1 MRFVKD
7 IFTKVHVFSILFEY
21 LSYFAGLLL
30 KKMSICFTIYRIYFK
45 RTRCTM
51 DKIWLNNKTVVI
63 TGASG
68 GMGKGIAE
76 KLIKEHGCTVIGIA
90 RSEEK
95 MKKVVEEL
103 GPDADKFSYQ
113 LFDVS
118 VEKNW
123 TDFVDYLKENGIKPD
138 ILINNA
144 GILPKFD
151 RFQNYT
157 VDYIEKAMN
166 INFYSAV
173 YSIHALLP
181 ILLESPTPAII
192 NVCSSAALM
201 TLAGTSVYSAS
212 KSALKSLTEALREEL
227 RGKCY
232 VGIIC
237 PGFTK
242 TDIFRNQESSDDK
255 AQKALNMVST
265 SCDRM
270 VKMIMRDVR
279 HKRSLG
285 VHGFDAGFMNYFG
298 RITPVQGGRLFSN
311 VMKISHLPLF
321 DPVFKD

>member
-1 MRFVKD
+1 
-7 IFTKVHVFSILFEY
+7 
-21 LSYFAGLLL
+21 
-30 KKMSICFTIYRIYFK
+30 
-45 RTRCTM
+45 M
-51 DKIWLNNKTVVI
+51 DKNWMNNKTVIV

-68 GMGKGIAE
+68 GMGKGVAE

-103 GPDADKFSYQ
+103 GEYKDKFSYH

-123 TDFVDYLKENGIKPD
+123 LDFVDYLKENSIKPD

-157 VDYIEKAMN
+157 VEYIEKAMN

-181 ILLESPTPAII
+181 LLLESPTPAII
-192 NVCSSAALM
+192 NVDSSAALM

-212 KSALKSLTEALREEL
+212 KAALKSLSEALREEL

-232 VGIIC
+232 VGIVC

-242 TDIFRNQESSDDK
+242 TDIFRDQSASDSK
-255 AQKALNMVST
+255 GEKMLNMVST
-265 SCDRM
+265 SCERM
-270 VKMIMRDVR
+270 VKMIMNDIKGQK
-279 HKRSLG
+279 HLG
-285 VHGFDAGFMNYFG
+285 VHGFDAAFMNYFG
-298 RITPVQGGRLFSN
+298 RIMPVQGGRLFSA
-311 VMKISHLPLF
+311 VMKMSKMPLF

>member
-1 MRFVKD
+1 MGRD
-7 IFTKVHVFSILFEY
+7 W
-21 LSYFAGLLL
+21 
-30 KKMSICFTIYRIYFK
+30 
-45 RTRCTM
+45 M
-51 DKIWLNNKTVVI
+51 DNKTVII

-68 GMGKGIAE
+68 GMGKGVAE

-103 GPDADKFSYQ
+103 GDYADKFSYQ
-113 LFDVS
+113 LFDVA
-118 VEKNW
+118 VEQNW
-123 TDFVDYLKENGIKPD
+123 LDFVTYLNENNIKPD
-138 ILINNA
+138 VLINNA

-157 VDYIEKAMN
+157 VEYIKKAMD

-181 ILLESPTPAII
+181 ILLESDSPAII
-192 NVCSSAALM
+192 NIDSSAALM

-212 KSALKSLTEALREEL
+212 KAALKSLSEALREEL

-232 VGIIC
+232 VGIVC

-242 TDIFRNQESSDDK
+242 TDIFRDQDSADAK
-255 AQKALNMVST
+255 AQKMLNMVST

-270 VKMIMRDVR
+270 VKMIMNDI
-279 HKRSLG
+279 KTKKPLG
-285 VHGFDAGFMNYFG
+285 VHGFDAAFMNYFG
-298 RITPVQGGRLFSN
+298 RAMPVQGGRLFSA
-311 VMKISHLPLF
+311 VMKMSKLPLF
-321 DPVFKD
+321 DAVFKD

>member
-1 MRFVKD
+1 MGKD
-7 IFTKVHVFSILFEY
+7 W
-21 LSYFAGLLL
+21 
-30 KKMSICFTIYRIYFK
+30 
-45 RTRCTM
+45 M
-51 DKIWLNNKTVVI
+51 DNKTVII

-68 GMGKGIAE
+68 GMGKGVAE

-103 GPDADKFSYQ
+103 GPFADKFSYQ
-113 LFDVS
+113 LFDVA
-118 VEKNW
+118 VEQNW
-123 TDFVDYLKENGIKPD
+123 IDFVGYLNENNIKPD
-138 ILINNA
+138 VLINNA

-157 VDYIEKAMN
+157 VEYIKKAMD

-181 ILLESPTPAII
+181 ILLESDSPAII
-192 NVCSSAALM
+192 NIDSSAALM

-212 KSALKSLTEALREEL
+212 KAALKSLSEALREEL

-232 VGIIC
+232 VGIVC

-242 TDIFRNQESSDDK
+242 TDIFRDQDSADAK
-255 AQKALNMVST
+255 AQKMLNMVST

-270 VKMIMRDVR
+270 VKMIMNDI
-279 HKRSLG
+279 KTKKPLG
-285 VHGFDAGFMNYFG
+285 VHGFDAAFMNYFG
-298 RITPVQGGRLFSN
+298 RAMPVQGGRLFSA
-311 VMKISHLPLF
+311 VMKMSKLPLF
-321 DPVFKD
+321 DAVFKD

>member
-1 MRFVKD
+1 
-7 IFTKVHVFSILFEY
+7 
-21 LSYFAGLLL
+21 
-30 KKMSICFTIYRIYFK
+30 
-45 RTRCTM
+45 M
-51 DKIWLNNKTVVI
+51 DGKTVII

-68 GMGKGIAE
+68 GMGKGVAE

-95 MKKVVEEL
+95 MKKVVAEL
-103 GPDADKFSYQ
+103 GDYKDKFTYK

-123 TDFVDYLKENGIKPD
+123 LEFADYLKENSIKPD

-157 VDYIEKAMN
+157 VEYIEKAMN

-173 YSIHALLP
+173 YSIHTLLP
-181 ILLESPTPAII
+181 LLLESPSPAII
-192 NVCSSAALM
+192 NVDSSAALM

-212 KSALKSLTEALREEL
+212 KAALKSLSEALREEL

-232 VGIIC
+232 VGIVC

-242 TDIFRNQESSDDK
+242 TDIFRDQSASDAK
-255 AQKALNMVST
+255 GQKMLNMVST
-265 SCDRM
+265 SCERM
-270 VKMIMRDVR
+270 VKMIMNDI
-279 HKRSLG
+279 KTKKPLG
-285 VHGFDAGFMNYFG
+285 VHGFDAAFMNYFG
-298 RITPVQGGRLFSN
+298 RILPVQGGRLFSA
-311 VMKISHLPLF
+311 VMKASKMPLF

>member
-1 MRFVKD
+1 
-7 IFTKVHVFSILFEY
+7 
-21 LSYFAGLLL
+21 
-30 KKMSICFTIYRIYFK
+30 
-45 RTRCTM
+45 M
-51 DKIWLNNKTVVI
+51 DKLWMNNKTVII

-68 GMGKGIAE
+68 GMGKGVAE

-95 MKKVVEEL
+95 MQKVVEEL
-103 GPDADKFSYQ
+103 GEYADKFSYQ

-118 VEKNW
+118 KEENW
-123 TDFVDYLKENGIKPD
+123 LTFVDYLKENKIHPD

-151 RFQNYT
+151 KFQNYS
-157 VDYIEKAMN
+157 VEYIENAMN

-181 ILLESPTPAII
+181 LLLESPAPAII
-192 NVCSSAALM
+192 NIDSSAALM

-212 KSALKSLTEALREEL
+212 KAALKALSEALREEL

-232 VGIIC
+232 VGIVC

-265 SCDRM
+265 SCERM
-270 VKMIMRDVR
+270 VKMIMRDIKS
-279 HKRSLG
+279 KRPLG
-285 VHGFDAGFMNYFG
+285 VHGFDAAFMNYFG
-298 RITPVQGGRLFSN
+298 RIMPVQGGRLFSN
-311 VMKISHLPLF
+311 VMKLSKLPLF

>member
-1 MRFVKD
+1 
-7 IFTKVHVFSILFEY
+7 
-21 LSYFAGLLL
+21 
-30 KKMSICFTIYRIYFK
+30 
-45 RTRCTM
+45 M
-51 DKIWLNNKTVVI
+51 DKLWMNNKTVII

-68 GMGKGIAE
+68 GMGKGVAE

-95 MKKVVEEL
+95 MQKVVEEL
-103 GPDADKFSYQ
+103 GEYADKFSYQ

-118 VEKNW
+118 KEENW
-123 TDFVDYLKENGIKPD
+123 LTFVDYLKENKIHPD

-151 RFQNYT
+151 KFQNYS
-157 VDYIEKAMN
+157 VEYIENAMN

-181 ILLESPTPAII
+181 LLLESPAPAII
-192 NVCSSAALM
+192 NIDSSAALM

-212 KSALKSLTEALREEL
+212 KAALKALSEALREEL

-232 VGIIC
+232 VGIVC

-265 SCDRM
+265 SCERM
-270 VKMIMRDVR
+270 VKMIMRDIKS
-279 HKRSLG
+279 KRPLG
-285 VHGFDAGFMNYFG
+285 VHGFDAAFMNYFG
-298 RITPVQGGRLFSN
+298 RIMPVQGGRLFSN
-311 VMKISHLPLF
+311 VMKISKLPLF

>member
-1 MRFVKD
+1 MD
-7 IFTKVHVFSILFEY
+7 TKWIN
-21 LSYFAGLLL
+21 G
-30 KKMSICFTIYRIYFK
+30 
-45 RTRCTM
+45 
-51 DKIWLNNKTVVI
+51 KTVIV

-76 KLIKEHGCTVIGIA
+76 SLIKDHGCTVIGIA

-95 MKKVVEEL
+95 MKKVVEDL
-103 GPDADKFSYQ
+103 GPFADRFSYR

-118 VEKNW
+118 IEKNW
-123 TDFVDYLKENGIKPD
+123 LDFVKYLNDNDIHPD
-138 ILINNA
+138 VLVNNA

-151 RFQNYT
+151 RFQNYSIE
-157 VDYIEKAMN
+157 YIEKAMN

-181 ILLESPTPAII
+181 ILLESPSPAII
-192 NVCSSAALM
+192 NVDSSAALM

-212 KSALKSLTEALREEL
+212 KAALKSLTEALREEL

-242 TDIFRNQESSDDK
+242 TDIFRDQASTDDK
-255 AQKALNMVST
+255 GQKALNMVST

-270 VKMIMRDVR
+270 VKMIMTDIKLRR
-279 HKRSLG
+279 PLG
-285 VHGFDAGFMNYFG
+285 VHGFDAAFMNYFG
-298 RITPVQGGRLFSN
+298 RIMPVQGGRLFST
-311 VMKISHLPLF
+311 VMKMSKLPLF

>member
-1 MRFVKD
+1 MN
-7 IFTKVHVFSILFEY
+7 TNW
-21 LSYFAGLLL
+21 
-30 KKMSICFTIYRIYFK
+30 M
-45 RTRCTM
+45 
-51 DKIWLNNKTVVI
+51 NNKTVII

-68 GMGKGIAE
+68 GMGKGVAE
-76 KLIKEHGCTVIGIA
+76 RLIKEHGCTVIGIA

-103 GPDADKFSYQ
+103 GEYADKFSYQ

-118 VEKNW
+118 VEQNW
-123 TDFVDYLKENGIKPD
+123 IDFVTYLRDNNIHPD
-138 ILINNA
+138 VLINNA

-157 VDYIEKAMN
+157 IDYIKKAMD

-181 ILLESPTPAII
+181 VLLESSTPAII
-192 NVCSSAALM
+192 NVDSSAALM

-212 KSALKSLTEALREEL
+212 KAALKSLSEALREEL

-232 VGIIC
+232 VGIVC

-242 TDIFRNQESSDDK
+242 TDIFRDQSSTDDK
-255 AQKALNMVST
+255 GTKMLNAVST
-265 SCDRM
+265 PCDKM
-270 VKMIMRDVR
+270 VNMIMRDIKL
-279 HKRSLG
+279 KRPLG
-285 VHGFDAGFMNYFG
+285 VHGFDASFMNYFG
-298 RITPVQGGRLFSN
+298 RLMPVQGGRLFST
-311 VMKISHLPLF
+311 VMKVSKLPLF

>member
-1 MRFVKD
+1 
-7 IFTKVHVFSILFEY
+7 
-21 LSYFAGLLL
+21 
-30 KKMSICFTIYRIYFK
+30 
-45 RTRCTM
+45 M
-51 DKIWLNNKTVVI
+51 DKNWMNNKTVII

-68 GMGKGIAE
+68 GMGKGVAE
-76 KLIKEHGCTVIGIA
+76 RLIKEHGCTVIGIA

-103 GPDADKFSYQ
+103 GDYADKFSYQ
-113 LFDVS
+113 LFDVAI
-118 VEKNW
+118 EKNW
-123 TDFVDYLKENGIKPD
+123 LDFVDYLNENNIKPD

-157 VDYIEKAMN
+157 VEYIEKAMN

-181 ILLESPTPAII
+181 LLLESPAPAII
-192 NVCSSAALM
+192 NVDSSAALM

-212 KSALKSLTEALREEL
+212 KAALKSLSEALREEL

-232 VGIIC
+232 VGIVC

-242 TDIFRNQESSDDK
+242 TDIFRDQTASDDK
-255 AQKALNMVST
+255 AQKMLNMVST

-270 VKMIMRDVR
+270 VNMIMNDI
-279 HKRSLG
+279 KTKKPLG
-285 VHGFDAGFMNYFG
+285 VHGFDAAFMNYFG
-298 RITPVQGGRLFSN
+298 RLLPVQGGRLFSS
-311 VMKISHLPLF
+311 VMKFSKLPLF
-321 DPVFKD
+321 DAVFKD

>member
-1 MRFVKD
+1 
-7 IFTKVHVFSILFEY
+7 
-21 LSYFAGLLL
+21 
-30 KKMSICFTIYRIYFK
+30 
-45 RTRCTM
+45 M
-51 DKIWLNNKTVVI
+51 DKNWMNNKTVII

-68 GMGKGIAE
+68 GMGKGVAE

-103 GPDADKFSYQ
+103 GEYADKFSYQ

-118 VEKNW
+118 VEQNW
-123 TDFVDYLKENGIKPD
+123 IDFVENLKENGVKPD

-181 ILLESPTPAII
+181 MLLESPAPAII
-192 NVCSSAALM
+192 NVDSSAALM

-212 KSALKSLTEALREEL
+212 KAALKALSEALREEL

-232 VGIIC
+232 VGIVC

-242 TDIFRNQESSDDK
+242 TDIFRDQSSTDAK
-255 AQKALNMVST
+255 GQKMLNMVST

-270 VKMIMRDVR
+270 VKMIMNDIKT
-279 HKRSLG
+279 KRPLG
-285 VHGFDAGFMNYFG
+285 VHGFDAAFMNYFG
-298 RITPVQGGRLFSN
+298 RLMPVQGGRLFST
-311 VMKISHLPLF
+311 VMKVSKLPLF